1 MREGRLRRPLEKGAT
16 LCTASSSL
24 SRGHGPAWPRM
35 GPREALHRSVLLCVS
50 RGPICSRHPRLQE
63 LLPQRGWGGWQ
74 AGEVCWAAWGTGS
87 PPGAVITPRHLWA
100 CRGHTAAPGLPR
112 LARPAPRQEPGGP
125 VATVSGRSSRLL
137 CGCQAFTRATA
148 WVRPPFSSWASR
160 VQVGGRWDPSLAR
173 PAASF
178 PGDGPADANTWAKS
192 RETRTGVPHWAH
204 SEGRAV
210 TLAGRTAGHER
221 GSPAAP

>member
-1 MREGRLRRPLEKGAT
+1 M
-16 LCTASSSL
+16 
-24 SRGHGPAWPRM
+24 
-35 GPREALHRSVLLCVS
+35 
-50 RGPICSRHPRLQE
+50 
-63 LLPQRGWGGWQ
+63 
-74 AGEVCWAAWGTGS
+74 
-87 PPGAVITPRHLWA
+87 
-100 CRGHTAAPGLPR
+100 
-112 LARPAPRQEPGGP
+112 
-125 VATVSGRSSRLL
+125 ATVSGRSSRLL